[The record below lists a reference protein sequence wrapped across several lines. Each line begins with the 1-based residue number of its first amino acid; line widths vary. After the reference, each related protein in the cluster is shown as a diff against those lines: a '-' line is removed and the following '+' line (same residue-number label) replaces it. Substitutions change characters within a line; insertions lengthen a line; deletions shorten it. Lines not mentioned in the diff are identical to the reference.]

1 MAARRVPMHWSAQ
14 QALAAVALVL
24 ALPDVA
30 QLPAVSPQ
38 PVHSSMQEPTQPR
51 AASPLHGWRQ
61 QRQRRGRR
69 AR

>member
-1 MAARRVPMHWSAQ
+1 MHWSAQ

-38 PVHSSMQEPTQPR
+38 PVHSSREQPTQPR
-51 AASPLHGWRQ
+51 AASPLQGWRQ
-61 QRQRRGRR
+61 RPLPRGRR